1 MTPTAAPGHAAK
13 DGGQAATS
21 IHFEAGQEAAAMA
34 LAARLSTS
42 TGAPYRSCAAPPPR
56 SAWQLY
62 LDAGGI
68 ALSRG
73 GETHPLRLAAAPLGR
88 RRARGLGLARACG
101 AGPGVRLL
109 DATAGWGIDGLTLA
123 GLGCAATLVERSPI
137 VYALLEDRARRSGV
151 AARIEFG
158 DSQDWMAQGFDVIY
172 LDPMFE
178 TRRKPA
184 LPGKALQLLRQVA
197 GAAPATPSALLRLAR
212 SHARRRVVLKRRVYA
227 KPLAPPDWQI
237 QGRTVRF
244 DVYLPT

>member
-1 MTPTAAPGHAAK
+1 MTPAAPCHAAK
-13 DGGQAATS
+13 AGGQAVTP
-21 IHFEAGQEAAAMA
+21 IHFEAGQETAALA
-34 LAARLSTS
+34 LAARLSAS
-42 TGAPYRSCAAPPPR
+42 TGSPYRSCVAPPPR

-68 ALSRG
+68 ALARG
-73 GETHPLRLAAAPLGR
+73 GETRPVRLNAAPLRRGR
-88 RRARGLGLARACG
+88 VHGSGLARACG
-101 AGPGVRLL
+101 AGRGVRLL
-109 DATAGWGIDGLTLA
+109 DATAGWGSDGLTLA

-151 AARIEFG
+151 AAHIEFG
-158 DSQDWMAQGFDVIY
+158 ESQDWMAQGFDVIY

-197 GAAPATPSALLRLAR
+197 GAAPATPGGLLRLAR
-212 SHARRRVVLKRRVYA
+212 SHARRRVVLKRRARA